1 MNRIKVLVINIKM
14 VTTVIMSS
22 MIRLMML
29 AMNTCTM
36 VGRGWRTLQADPR
49 LTTKPDGGDDG
60 DGDGGSAGGDDGD
73 DDNVNDTRKN
83 LF

>member
-1 MNRIKVLVINIKM
+1 MNRIKVLVINIK
-14 VTTVIMSS
+14 SS
-22 MIRLMML
+22 TRISDMGFLITMIIIGNKIRLMML

-60 DGDGGSAGGDDGD
+60 DGDGDGGSAGGDDD
-73 DDNVNDTRKN
+73 
-83 LF
+83 